1 MFIFQRKMKANVG
14 EGKEEYKNVWLDYV
28 SLDFSDNR
36 SGQHL
41 LRKLKKEVQPEMPN
55 LLY

>member
-28 SLDFSDNR
+28 SLDFLIIGLVNIY
-36 SGQHL
+36 L
-41 LRKLKKEVQPEMPN
+41 EN
-55 LLY
+55 

>member
-1 MFIFQRKMKANVG
+1 MKAKVG

-28 SLDFSDNR
+28 SLHFSDNR

-41 LRKLKKEVQPEMPN
+41 LRKLKKEVQTEMSN
-55 LLY
+55 LLYKK